1 MAGGEVLHG
10 GVASGATGSSATG
23 ARLVDVLGCCPVDD
37 RMAAFLTEHAED
49 DVCRF
54 VTVGR
59 RTGNRHDI
67 EIWFAVVDGEVS
79 LIAGNGPTCD
89 WWQNALAQPAV
100 ELRIGER
107 WLHGTARAAEGG
119 ARRRVGE
126 AMGAKYGGWGGDPSI
141 GLTEPAWVW
150 DVPALLIGDLVP
162 ASD

>member
-1 MAGGEVLHG
+1 MA
-10 GVASGATGSSATG
+10 
-23 ARLVDVLGCCPVDD
+23 VDD
-37 RMAAFLTEHAED
+37 RVSSFLAEHAED

-59 RTGNRHDI
+59 RTGKPHDI
-67 EIWFAVVDGEVS
+67 EIWFAVVVGEVA

-89 WWQNALAQPAV
+89 WWQNAMAEPAV
-100 ELRIGER
+100 ELRIGDR
-107 WLHGTARAAEGG
+107 WLRGTARAAEGE

-150 DVPALLIGDLVP
+150 DVPALLVGDLEL
-162 ASD
+162 ATD